1 MTPRIVEILYQMI
14 AFLFAISVHES
25 AHAWTAS
32 RCGDPTAR
40 MLGRV
45 SLNPI
50 RHIDL
55 FGTIILPL
63 VAALSHIP
71 LLGWAK
77 PTPVDP
83 RNFRNPVMDDI
94 LTSVAGPVSN
104 FIVATGALLLLGG
117 ISLSSASGHALV
129 TGLAGSFG
137 GAASDSSLAHR
148 YAAVRA
154 HDHQHRSGGL
164 QSDPRPAARR
174 QPRAAAF
181 LIGSSAN
188 GVRPH
193 WFLRTAGAG
202 LSGARSYQRLDRP
215 VCSLLPLNSGQILN
229 DISFQETRAQRN
241 APDRQTSPGKLRWCA
256 RKLGPHAGAV

>member
-1 MTPRIVEILYQMI
+1 MTPRVVEILYQMI

-63 VAALSHIP
+63 VAAISGIP

-83 RNFRNPVMDDI
+83 RNFRNPMLDDI

-117 ISLSSASGHALV
+117 IALSSASGHAV
-129 TGLAGSFG
+129 VMGLASGFG
-137 GAASDSSLAHR
+137 GSDSESALTPIAMLLFELMLINIVLAVFNLIPVPPLDGSHVLR
-148 YAAVRA
+148 HFLSDPVRA
-154 HDHQHRSGGL
+154 IYDRIGIFALLALVYLGGGL
-164 QSDPRPAARR
+164 
-174 QPRAAAF
+174 
-181 LIGSSAN
+181 
-188 GVRPH
+188 
-193 WFLRTAGAG
+193 
-202 LSGARSYQRLDRP
+202 LSGLIRP
-215 VCSLLPLNSGQILN
+215 FVRFYVAML
-229 DISFQETRAQRN
+229 
-241 APDRQTSPGKLRWCA
+241 GKF
-256 RKLGPHAGAV
+256 

>member
-63 VAALSHIP
+63 VAAISGIP

-83 RNFRNPVMDDI
+83 RNFRHPMMDDI

-104 FIVATGALLLLGG
+104 FIVASGALLLLGG

-129 TGLAGSFG
+129 MGLP
-137 GAASDSSLAHR
+137 GAASGSVLAFAAMLL
-148 YAAVRA
+148 YALMIIKIVLAVFNLIPVPPLDGSHVLRHFLPA
-154 HDHQHRSGGL
+154 SARMVYDRIGFFALLALVYLGGGL
-164 QSDPRPAARR
+164 LWSLIRPFIDFYR
-174 QPRAAAF
+174 
-181 LIGSSAN
+181 
-188 GVRPH
+188 
-193 WFLRTAGAG
+193 
-202 LSGARSYQRLDRP
+202 
-215 VCSLLPLNSGQILN
+215 SLLVK
-229 DISFQETRAQRN
+229 F
-241 APDRQTSPGKLRWCA
+241 
-256 RKLGPHAGAV
+256 

>member
-1 MTPRIVEILYQMI
+1 MTPRTVEILYQMI

-55 FGTIILPL
+55 FGTIILPV
-63 VAALSHIP
+63 VAAISHIP

-83 RNFRNPVMDDI
+83 RNFRHPMMDDI

-117 ISLSSASGHALV
+117 ISLSSAAGHALV

-137 GAASDSSLAHR
+137 GAASDSALAPIAILL
-148 YAAVRA
+148 YVLMIINIVLAVFNLIPVPPLDGSHVLR
-154 HDHQHRSGGL
+154 HFL
-164 QSDPRPAARR
+164 SDPVRMVYDRIGFFALLALVYLAPG
-174 QPRAAAF
+174 F
-181 LIGSSAN
+181 ISGLIGPF
-188 GVRPH
+188 VR
-193 WFLRTAGAG
+193 FYLFM
-202 LSGARSYQRLDRP
+202 L
-215 VCSLLPLNSGQILN
+215 
-229 DISFQETRAQRN
+229 
-241 APDRQTSPGKLRWCA
+241 GKF
-256 RKLGPHAGAV
+256 